1 MTDEPKLEAV
11 QDEPEAEAME
21 YQVVLIVGMNGIP
34 GDAVHT
40 ELMTKLTVLTDA
52 MRTRFPD
59 RELPAAIKD
68 YIMSAPERQI

>member
-1 MTDEPKLEAV
+1 
-11 QDEPEAEAME
+11 
-21 YQVVLIVGMNGIP
+21 
-34 GDAVHT
+34 
-40 ELMTKLTVLTDA
+40 MTKLTVLTDA